1 MSKRSLSPCDL
12 ARALHER
19 GVNVIPLLTRS
30 KEPAGR
36 WAHWATHPQDWPDVE
51 RLFAGAD
58 PHANIAALGGIH
70 SQAVGDEWGYLALL
84 DCDSRESLDIAT
96 AIVRDATGRES
107 LTSLSARG
115 GHVWLRTPWPLKSAR
130 WAGGELRGY
139 RSYVV
144 APGST
149 HPSGILYRWANDGAE
164 ILRCDKPLPGI
175 PWQYVQ
181 RDRIP
186 RLAAAIMRA
195 DERVL
200 SRYATRSEVDWALIL
215 SLVNAGA
222 SFERVRA
229 LYLASKHEKHL
240 DPSRRDFERRLMAEY
255 MRAKEQGDRADY
267 VAAREMASRVK
278 AWALSAEFKGTSP
291 QTRETDRKVLI
302 AHCDTVIKTG
312 KSEWHLSLRDVM
324 QAAQVALMTAH
335 RATQRLINA
344 GLLKRK
350 RESVGEC
357 AQTYIWGKRVRT
369 VEHSLTLGDSVS
381 ECSTVC
387 KQPDYASHP
396 VFEHC
401 GRGGNAKRSNAK
413 GSNAKSSKAKR
424 GNAKSS
430 KAKGSKAKGSKAKGS
445 NAKGS
450 NAKGSKARRSNAK
463 RTLRSLLELRK
474 ANARRDQEHKPRGLG
489 RYAGRIFQAL
499 AELGEANARQVADR
513 AGYTLRTAE
522 RHLSAM
528 LNLQLVGHD
537 LSRGIYWA
545 CPDMLDDVARYL
557 ETHYVPA
564 ERRARI
570 ERDRAKFRRRLKR
583 ADQ

>member
-1 MSKRSLSPCDL
+1 MSKRTLSPCDL
-12 ARALHER
+12 ARALFER
-19 GVNVIPLLTRS
+19 GANVIPLLTRS

-51 RLFAGAD
+51 RLFARAD

-70 SQAVGDEWGYLALL
+70 SAAVADDWGYLALL

-144 APGST
+144 APGSI
-149 HPSGILYRWANDGAE
+149 HPSGTRYKWANEGAP
-164 ILRCDKPLPGI
+164 IIRCDKPLPGI

-186 RLAAAIMRA
+186 RLAAAIMRG

-200 SRYATRSEVDWALIL
+200 KRYATRSEVDWALIL

-229 LYLASKHEKHL
+229 CYIASRHQKHL

-255 MRAKEQGDRADY
+255 LRARDEGDRADY
-267 VAAREMASRVK
+267 TQAREKASQVK
-278 AWALSAEFKGTSP
+278 AWAMSAEFKGTSSR
-291 QTRETDRKVLI
+291 TREVDRRVLV
-302 AHCDTVIKTG
+302 AHAERAMKAG

-324 QAAQVALMTAH
+324 QAAQVGLMTAS

-344 GLLKRK
+344 GLLKSSER
-350 RESVGEC
+350 RSVGEY
-357 AQTYIWGKRVRT
+357 AQAYGWGKAASPAIHLHTPGCIVSKCT
-369 VEHSLTLGDSVS
+369 VGD
-381 ECSTVC
+381 T
-387 KQPDYASHP
+387 PLAYAAHP
-396 VFEHC
+396 AFEQ
-401 GRGGNAKRSNAK
+401 K
-413 GSNAKSSKAKR
+413 
-424 GNAKSS
+424 
-430 KAKGSKAKGSKAKGS
+430 
-445 NAKGS
+445 
-450 NAKGSKARRSNAK
+450 
-463 RTLRSLLELRK
+463 
-474 ANARRDQEHKPRGLG
+474 GLG
-489 RYAGRIFQAL
+489 RYAGRIFEVL
-499 AELGEANARQVADR
+499 VNVGEA
-513 AGYTLRTAE
+513 TAE
-522 RHLSAM
+522 QLVVLSGCTRATTERYLELM
-528 LNLQLVGHD
+528 LKLQLVGYD
-537 LSRGIYWA
+537 PLIKGVWWA
-545 CPDMLDDVARYL
+545 CPEELDRVARDL
-557 ETHYVPA
+557 KTQCVPA

-570 ERDRAKFRRRLKR
+570 ERERSEWRQRLKR
-583 ADQ
+583 AAQ

>member
-215 SLVNAGA
+215 SLTNAGA

-255 MRAKEQGDRADY
+255 MRAKELEHKQEYAQ
-267 VAAREMASRVK
+267 ARERAERVK

-291 QTRETDRKVLI
+291 QTRETDRRVLI

-312 KSEWHLSLRDVM
+312 KSEWHLSLRDVE

-350 RESVGEC
+350 RKSVGEC
-357 AQTYIWGKRVRT
+357 AQTYVWGKRVRT
-369 VEHSLTLGDSVS
+369 VEHSLTLPPSVS
-381 ECSTVC
+381 ECSTVR

-396 VFEHC
+396 AFEHC
-401 GRGGNAKRSNAK
+401 GRGGNAKSSKAKGSNAKSSNAK
-413 GSNAKSSKAKR
+413 GSNAKR
-424 GNAKSS
+424 
-430 KAKGSKAKGSKAKGS
+430 S
-445 NAKGS
+445 N
-450 NAKGSKARRSNAK
+450 ARRSNTK
-463 RTLRSLLELRK
+463 RTLRALLELRK
-474 ANARRDQEHKPRGLG
+474 ANARRNQEHKPRGLG

>member
-1 MSKRSLSPCDL
+1 MSKRNLSPCDL
-12 ARALHER
+12 ARALFER
-19 GVNVIPLLTRS
+19 GANVIPLSPAS

-51 RLFAGAD
+51 RLFARAD
-58 PHANIAALGGIH
+58 PNANIAALGGIH
-70 SQAVGDEWGYLALL
+70 SQAVGDDWGYLALL

-115 GHVWLRTPWPLKSAR
+115 GHVWLRTPQPVRSAR

-144 APGST
+144 APGSV
-149 HPSGILYRWANDGAE
+149 HPSGVPYRWANDGAE
-164 ILRCDKPLPGI
+164 ILRCDKPLLGI

-240 DPSRRDFERRLMAEY
+240 DPSRRDFEKRLLAEY
-255 MRAKEQGDRADY
+255 LRAKEQGNSADY
-267 VAAREMASRVK
+267 VAAREKAEHVK
-278 AWALSAEFKGTSP
+278 AWAMSAEFKGTSP
-291 QTRETDRKVLI
+291 QTRETDRRVLI
-302 AHCDTVIKTG
+302 AHCDTAIKTG
-312 KSEWHLSLRDVM
+312 KSEWHLSLRDVVLL
-324 QAAQVALMTAH
+324 AQVALMTAR
-335 RATQRLINA
+335 RATQRLVNA

-350 RESVGEC
+350 RGFVGEC
-357 AQTYIWGKRVRT
+357 AQTYVWGKRVRT
-369 VEHSLTLGDSVS
+369 VAHSLTLGGSVS
-381 ECSTVC
+381 ECATVR

-401 GRGGNAKRSNAK
+401 GRGGNAK
-413 GSNAKSSKAKR
+413 SSKAKG

-430 KAKGSKAKGSKAKGS
+430 KAKGSNAKSS

-450 NAKGSKARRSNAK
+450 NAKRSNARRSNTK
-463 RTLRSLLELRK
+463 RTLRALLELRK
-474 ANARRDQEHKPRGLG
+474 ANARRNQEHKPRGLG

-513 AGYTLRTAE
+513 AGYTRRTAE

-537 LSRGIYWA
+537 PSRGIYWA
-545 CPDMLDDVARYL
+545 CPERLDDVARDL

-570 ERDRAKFRRRLKR
+570 ERDRAAFRRRLKR
-583 ADQ
+583 APQ

>member
-12 ARALHER
+12 ARALFER
-19 GVNVIPLLTRS
+19 GANVIPLLTRS

-36 WAHWATHPQDWPDVE
+36 WAHWATHPQAWDDVE
-51 RLFAGAD
+51 RLFTQAG
-58 PHANIAALGGIH
+58 PEANIAALGGIH
-70 SQAVGDEWGYLALL
+70 SAAVADDWGYLALL
-84 DCDSRESLDIAT
+84 DCDSGESLDMMRAL
-96 AIVRDATGRES
+96 VRAQLGADP
-107 LTSLSARG
+107 LVSLSARG
-115 GHVWLRTPWPLKSAR
+115 GHIWLRTPQPVRSAR
-130 WAGGELRGY
+130 WPGGELRGY
-139 RSYVV
+139 RAYVV
-144 APGST
+144 APGSI
-149 HPSGILYRWANDGAE
+149 HPSGTRYKWANDGAE
-164 ILRCDKPLPGI
+164 IVRCDKPLPGI

-186 RLAAAIMRA
+186 RLAAAIMRG

-200 SRYATRSEVDWALIL
+200 KRYATRSEVDWALIL

-229 LYLASKHEKHL
+229 CYIASRHQKHL
-240 DPSRRDFERRLMAEY
+240 DPQARDFEKRLLAEY
-255 MRAKEQGDRADY
+255 LRAKEQGDRADY
-267 VAAREMASRVK
+267 TQAKEMAERVK

-291 QTRETDRKVLI
+291 RAREVDRRVLL
-302 AHCDTVIKTG
+302 AHCDRAIKAG
-312 KSEWHLSLRDVM
+312 KSEWHLSLRDVE
-324 QAAQVALMTAH
+324 QAAQVTLMTAH

-350 RESVGEC
+350 RGFVGEC
-357 AQTYIWGKRVRT
+357 AQTYIWGKRVPK
-369 VEHSLTLGDSVS
+369 VEHLLTLGGSVS
-381 ECSTVC
+381 KCSTVRT
-387 KQPDYASHP
+387 QPDYASHP

-401 GRGGNAKRSNAK
+401 GRGGNAKGDNTK
-413 GSNAKSSKAKR
+413 GSNAK
-424 GNAKSS
+424 GDNAK
-430 KAKGSKAKGSKAKGS
+430 GD

-450 NAKGSKARRSNAK
+450 NAKGDEHSGRRIFEA
-463 RTLRSLLELRK
+463 LLELELQKPNERQV
-474 ANARRDQEHKPRGLG
+474 AERSKPRGLG

-499 AELGEANARQVADR
+499 AELGEANARQVAER

-528 LNLQLVGHD
+528 LELRLVGYD

-545 CPDMLDDVARYL
+545 CPERLDDVARDL

-583 ADQ
+583 AAQ

>member
-1 MSKRSLSPCDL
+1 MSKRNLSPCDL
-12 ARALHER
+12 ARALFER
-19 GVNVIPLLTRS
+19 GANVIPLSPAS

-51 RLFAGAD
+51 RLFARAD
-58 PHANIAALGGIH
+58 PNANIAALGGIH
-70 SQAVGDEWGYLALL
+70 SQAVGDDWGYLALL

-115 GHVWLRTPWPLKSAR
+115 GHVWLRTPQPVRSAR

-144 APGST
+144 APGSV
-149 HPSGILYRWANDGAE
+149 HPSGVPYRWANDGAE
-164 ILRCDKPLPGI
+164 ILRCDKPLLGI

-240 DPSRRDFERRLMAEY
+240 DPSRRDFEKRLLAEY
-255 MRAKEQGDRADY
+255 LRAKEQGNSADY
-267 VAAREMASRVK
+267 VAAREKAEHVK
-278 AWALSAEFKGTSP
+278 AWAMSAEFKGTSP
-291 QTRETDRKVLI
+291 QTRETDRRVLI
-302 AHCDTVIKTG
+302 AHCDTAIKTG
-312 KSEWHLSLRDVM
+312 KSEWHLSLRDVVLL
-324 QAAQVALMTAH
+324 AQVALMTAR
-335 RATQRLINA
+335 RATQRLVNA

-350 RESVGEC
+350 RGFVGEC
-357 AQTYIWGKRVRT
+357 AQTYVWGKRVRT
-369 VEHSLTLGDSVS
+369 VAHSLTLGGSVS
-381 ECSTVC
+381 ECATVR

-401 GRGGNAKRSNAK
+401 GRGGNAK
-413 GSNAKSSKAKR
+413 SSKAKG

-430 KAKGSKAKGSKAKGS
+430 KAKGSNAKSS

-450 NAKGSKARRSNAK
+450 NAKRSNARRSNTK
-463 RTLRSLLELRK
+463 RTLRALLELRK
-474 ANARRDQEHKPRGLG
+474 ANARRNQEHKPRGLG

-499 AELGEANARQVADR
+499 AELGEANARQVAER

-537 LSRGIYWA
+537 SSRGVWWA
-545 CPDMLDDVARYL
+545 CPERLDDVARYL
-557 ETHYVPA
+557 ETHHVPA
-564 ERRARI
+564 LRRARI

-583 ADQ
+583 AAQ